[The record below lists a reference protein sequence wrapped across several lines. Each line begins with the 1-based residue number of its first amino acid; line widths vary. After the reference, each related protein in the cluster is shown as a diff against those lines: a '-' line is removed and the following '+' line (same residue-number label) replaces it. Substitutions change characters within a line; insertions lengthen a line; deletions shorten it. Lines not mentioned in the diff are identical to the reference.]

1 MVQKKIIVLL
11 SLFVLIGIASFF
23 AYKAYG
29 YSKKYE
35 EVTLLIVKENTLHN
49 LTSIK
54 MKRVGEILSFGLYDG
69 YDEIV
74 QKHKEM
80 MHIKAYYHDKSIQY
94 TLFFLFTLLMVMM
107 LYFLIGLVAFTVS
120 ITLIALIALSVGIF
134 APIMIMSIY
143 KNVDILGDITLTAQ
157 SKSLY
162 GTLDTLLGSGE
173 YAVGGFLLLFSI
185 IFPLLKN
192 LSLIFVSLFLQSSF
206 AHKVVHFFK
215 LLGKWSMADVFV
227 VATLLVFLSSGDG
240 TSHAEIEVGLYFFMI
255 YVIVS
260 MIATL
265 TTDRLLQTTKGT

>member
-1 MVQKKIIVLL
+1 VQKKIITVVT
-11 SLFVLIGIASFF
+11 LFVLIGIAFLF
-23 AYKAYG
+23 AYKAYS

-35 EVTLLIVKENTLHN
+35 EVTLLIIKANTLHN

-54 MKRVGEILSFGLYDG
+54 LKRAGEILSFGLYDG

-80 MHIKAYYHDKSIQY
+80 MHIKAYYHDKSIHY
-94 TLFFLFTLLMVMM
+94 TLFFVFTLLIVMM
-107 LYFLIGLVAFTVS
+107 LYFLIGLVAFTVL
-120 ITLIALIALSVGIF
+120 ITLMALIALGVGIF
-134 APIMIMSIY
+134 APLMIMSIY

-162 GTLDTLLGSGE
+162 GTLHSLFEGGE

-192 LSLIFVSLFLQSSF
+192 LSLIFVALFVKSSF
-206 AHKVVHFFK
+206 AHKVIHFFK

-240 TSHAEIEVGLYFFMI
+240 TSSAEIEVGLYFFMI

-265 TTDRLLQTTKGT
+265 TTDKLLQSTKGT

>member
-1 MVQKKIIVLL
+1 MQKKIVVLL

-23 AYKAYG
+23 AYKAYS

-35 EVTLLIVKENTLHN
+35 EVTLLIVKANTLHN

-54 MKRVGEILSFGLYDG
+54 LKRAGEILSFGLYNG

-80 MHIKAYYHDKSIQY
+80 LQIKVYYHDKSLQY
-94 TLFFLFTLLMVMM
+94 TFFFVFVLLIVMM
-107 LYFLIGLVAFTVS
+107 LYFLIDLATVTVVV
-120 ITLIALIALSVGIF
+120 TLMALIALAVGIF

-157 SKSLY
+157 SKSLF
-162 GTLDTLLGSGE
+162 GTLNSLFESGE

-185 IFPLLKN
+185 VLPLFKN
-192 LSLIFVSLFLQSSF
+192 LSLIFVSLFAKSTF
-206 AHKVVHFFK
+206 AHSVVHFFK
-215 LLGKWSMADVFV
+215 VLGKWSMADVFV

-240 TSHAEIEVGLYFFMI
+240 TSHAEIEVGLYFFMM

-265 TTDRLLQTTKGT
+265 TTDKLLQKTKGT